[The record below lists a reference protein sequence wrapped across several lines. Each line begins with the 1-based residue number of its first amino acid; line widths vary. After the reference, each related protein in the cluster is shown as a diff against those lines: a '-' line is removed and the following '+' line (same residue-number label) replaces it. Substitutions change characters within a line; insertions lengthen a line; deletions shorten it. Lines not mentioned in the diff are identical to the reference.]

1 MPRVACPSA
10 SSARRRAKVFF
21 FRAYVNLGKRRNDVA
36 LGPHWNNRYCSKG
49 DYPLVM
55 STDWASENGHRK
67 FVDLPT
73 TNGDCPIR
81 FLYTFTRGYFFWEP
95 SYNVNDEWGDFM
107 GYITNFKNGCVS
119 KCFVDRIPPN
129 CHYMFSARFLATSH
143 LTRWLDGLTPT
154 GLPVTDF
161 PMGEGSTGR
170 VPMIF
175 LAEAQQPPIKAD
187 RWKHKTT
194 NMSNTNL
201 RPEIGEVSK
210 HSLRCT
216 MMYIHIVLHGCARL
230 HSGSEDGEM
239 FLCID
244 WFPLFWSNP
253 CSIVNPL

>member
-1 MPRVACPSA
+1 
-10 SSARRRAKVFF
+10 
-21 FRAYVNLGKRRNDVA
+21 
-36 LGPHWNNRYCSKG
+36 
-49 DYPLVM
+49 
-55 STDWASENGHRK
+55 
-67 FVDLPT
+67 
-73 TNGDCPIR
+73 
-81 FLYTFTRGYFFWEP
+81 
-95 SYNVNDEWGDFM
+95 M

-129 CHYMFSARFLATSH
+129 CHYMFSARFLAKSH

-230 HSGSEDGEM
+230 HMRMEKCSSASTGSPFFGQTHARSLTPYNVRYDFFAELYFHSSSKKE
-239 FLCID
+239 
-244 WFPLFWSNP
+244 NP
-253 CSIVNPL
+253 WAQQFV